1 MQIFKKSY
9 LTTYAHIL
17 YQPHQQGVMLHG
29 FGMQKRRC
37 FSMTTV
43 WMAIGLNAAG
53 VFALHFIEKW
63 HDVHVDWEIFKLGI
77 MLQIGI
83 ALWKLFGILSGFL

>member
-1 MQIFKKSY
+1 M
-9 LTTYAHIL
+9 TTYGHIL
-17 YQPHQQGVMLHG
+17 YQPHHQGVMLHG
-29 FGMQKRRC
+29 FGTGKRRC

-43 WMAIGLNAAG
+43 WLVIGLNAAG

-83 ALWKLFGILSGFL
+83 ALWKLFGILPDFL

>member
-1 MQIFKKSY
+1 
-9 LTTYAHIL
+9 
-17 YQPHQQGVMLHG
+17 
-29 FGMQKRRC
+29 
-37 FSMTTV
+37 MTTV
-43 WMAIGLNAAG
+43 WVAIGLNTAG
-53 VFALHFIEKW
+53 VIALHFIEKW